1 MTTIR
6 PADARDAAAIAGLTT
21 QLGYPSTE
29 DDIRRRLARLAEE
42 GSATAVAVLVA
53 TDDADRPIGWI
64 HLGVQVSLADEPAV
78 DIRGLVV
85 DDGARSTGIG
95 ADLLRAAEGWARER
109 GLDRI
114 VVRTRTTRERA
125 HRFYEREGFTLTKT
139 SRVYAKAL

>member
-6 PADARDAAAIAGLTT
+6 QADARDAAAIADLTT
-21 QLGYPSTE
+21 QLGYPATE
-29 DDIRRRLARLAEE
+29 DGIRRRLARLADE
-42 GSATAVAVLVA
+42 ATATAVLVA
-53 TDDADRPIGWI
+53 TDGADRPIGWI
-64 HLGVQVSLADEPAV
+64 HLAVQTSLADEPAV
-78 DIRGLVV
+78 DLRGLVV
-85 DDGARSTGIG
+85 AEGARSEGIG
-95 ADLLRAAEGWARER
+95 ADLLRAAEAWARER

>member
-6 PADARDAAAIAGLTT
+6 QADARDAAAIADLTT

-29 DDIRRRLARLAEE
+29 DDIRRRLGHLADE
-42 GSATAVAVLVA
+42 GGGAITVLVA

-64 HLGVQVSLADEPAV
+64 HLAVTASLADEPAV

-85 DDGARSTGIG
+85 DDGARSKGIG
-95 ADLLRAAEGWARER
+95 AELVRAAEAWARER
-109 GLDRI
+109 GLHHL
-114 VVRTRTTRERA
+114 VVRTRVTRERA